1 MQYIIQEKYQAGKH
15 KFTAGT
21 KARDDLDKILLNSG
35 LQPIVVEMQ
44 YEKRDNANFFKKL
57 IMHNE
62 IANYWGKALSSIG
75 MGDTV
80 ILQFPFIHHSLFLA
94 SVIKKAKMRGVKIVA
109 FIHDLDYLRLARI
122 NDFTFMH
129 KWRIKNEELKVLTL
143 FDKIIVHNSR
153 MKQFIIEKLNIPEN
167 NLVDLEIFDYLI
179 PHKDMKILKD
189 TSGEANEYSCIIA
202 GNLDRGKA
210 GYAYNL
216 PIEPIFHLYGINFE
230 DVQKENIKY
239 FGAFPPDDLPLV
251 MDGSF
256 GLVWDGDRTDT
267 CSGVWGEY
275 LKYNNPHKT
284 SLYLACGIPVII
296 WDKAALADFVTKN
309 KVGITVD
316 SLENLKNELK
326 NLNKVDYIDF
336 QKNASVV
343 AEKMHRGY
351 YARRALEKAL
361 L

>member
-1 MQYIIQEKYQAGKH
+1 MQYIVQEKYQAGKH
-15 KFTAGT
+15 NFTAGT
-21 KARDDLDKILLNSG
+21 KARDDLDSIFIKAG
-35 LQPIVVEMQ
+35 LEPIVIELP
-44 YEKRDNANFFKKL
+44 YEKRINANFFKKL
-57 IMHNE
+57 IIHNE
-62 IANYWGKALSSIG
+62 VANYWEKALSSIG
-75 MGDTV
+75 IGDTV
-80 ILQFPFIHHSLFLA
+80 IFQFPFIHHSLFLA
-94 SVIKKAKMRGVKIVA
+94 SVIKKAKMRGVKTVA
-109 FIHDLDYLRLARI
+109 FIHDLDYLRLART
-122 NDFTFMH
+122 NDSNFMQ
-129 KWRIKNEELKVLTL
+129 KWRIKNEELKVLAL
-143 FDKIIVHNSR
+143 FDKIVVHNIK
-153 MKQFIIEKLNIPEN
+153 MKQFINEKLNIPEN
-167 NLVDLEIFDYLI
+167 NLIDLEIFDYLI
-179 PHKDMKILKD
+179 PRKNAKILKD
-189 TSGEANEYSCIIA
+189 TSGEDTEYSCIIA
-202 GNLDRGKA
+202 GNLDRRKA

-216 PIEPIFHLYGINFE
+216 PIKPIFHLYGINFE

-239 FGAFPPDDLPLV
+239 FGAFPPDDLPVV

-309 KVGITVD
+309 KVGIAVG
-316 SLENLKNELK
+316 SLESLKNELK
-326 NLNKVDYIDF
+326 NINKVDYIDF